1 MGTSRDVGNSGFQF
15 PAASGFQFPWPST
28 TGNETV
34 LSSALRQIPPSAST
48 GFGFHFASSTTN
60 MVNGVNPPV
69 DNNNEPQEDLMVN
82 DVRNVNEESNNEEV
96 QASEVPRER
105 KFQKND
111 AVEINEKVVGPK
123 RVYIGQPGTV
133 YGLNGS
139 WIYVKLA
146 GKTDPVPFRPKW
158 LD

>member
-1 MGTSRDVGNSGFQF
+1 MELQRMMLCHDGC
-15 PAASGFQFPWPST
+15 A
-28 TGNETV
+28 
-34 LSSALRQIPPSAST
+34 
-48 GFGFHFASSTTN
+48 
-60 MVNGVNPPV
+60 M
-69 DNNNEPQEDLMVN
+69 
-82 DVRNVNEESNNEEV
+82 
-96 QASEVPRER
+96 RER

-139 WIYVKLA
+139 WVCVKLA